1 MTNIGALSARGTRQ
15 SGTLPYHMRILY
27 FINGFDP
34 GGAEHGLLTLLQAGF
49 FSGHELKILACCRG
63 RGALA
68 DEIAAKVGEHNLI
81 LTSQSEE
88 PSLRTFVSTF
98 FVMLRLI
105 REWRPDMVVLS
116 LKQANLLGRF
126 AAMFA
131 PRLRCVSFEHIARY
145 RSRRA
150 EGVYGPVLKA
160 LSWRVD
166 EIWADCENTLRET
179 QAYFLPRRRRS
190 HVVPL
195 FRADEASSHKRD
207 YALHTPLR
215 LAAAGRL
222 MARKNFDR
230 LIEAIR
236 MLQDRGVSASL
247 DLYGDGPERQALS
260 RKADELGIGDR
271 VHFHGYVAR
280 WSELACDRDM
290 FINLSDTEGF
300 CIVVAEAM
308 LAGLPVIATDVGGI
322 RDYGKHGENM
332 LKLTV
337 SSAEMAVMQALV
349 LAGDETLC
357 KRIGMQ
363 ARQDMLEAYSQGA
376 LRVRA
381 TAVLGGGM

>member
-1 MTNIGALSARGTRQ
+1 M
-15 SGTLPYHMRILY
+15 
-27 FINGFDP
+27 
-34 GGAEHGLLTLLQAGF
+34 
-49 FSGHELKILACCRG
+49 
-63 RGALA
+63 
-68 DEIAAKVGEHNLI
+68 
-81 LTSQSEE
+81 
-88 PSLRTFVSTF
+88 
-98 FVMLRLI
+98 
-105 REWRPDMVVLS
+105 
-116 LKQANLLGRF
+116 
-126 AAMFA
+126 
-131 PRLRCVSFEHIARY
+131 
-145 RSRRA
+145 
-150 EGVYGPVLKA
+150 YGPVLKA

-166 EIWADCENTLRET
+166 EIWADCESTLQET
-179 QAYFLPRRRRS
+179 QGYFLPRRRRS
-190 HVVPL
+190 HIVPL
-195 FRADEASSHKRD
+195 FCADEAFSHKRD

-222 MARKNFDR
+222 IALKNFDR

-260 RKADELGIGDR
+260 RKADELGVGDR

-280 WSELACDRDM
+280 WSELACDRDV

-332 LKLTV
+332 LKLTA
-337 SSAEMAVMQALV
+337 SSAEMAVTQALV

-357 KRIGMQ
+357 RRIGMQ
-363 ARQDMLEAYSQGA
+363 ARQDTLQAYSQDA
-376 LRVRA
+376 LRARA

>member
-1 MTNIGALSARGTRQ
+1 
-15 SGTLPYHMRILY
+15 MRILY

-49 FSGHELKILACCRG
+49 FRDHDLKILACCRG
-63 RGALA
+63 RGGLG
-68 DEIAAKVGEHNLI
+68 DEIAAEIGEHNLI

-88 PSLRTFVSTF
+88 LSLRTLVGTF
-98 FVMLRLI
+98 FVMVRLI
-105 REWRPDMVVLS
+105 REWRPDMVALS
-116 LKQANLLGRF
+116 LKQANLLGRL
-126 AAMFA
+126 AAMLA
-131 PRLRCVSFEHIARY
+131 PRLRCVSFEHTSRY

-166 EIWADCENTLRET
+166 EIWADCESTLRET

-190 HVVPL
+190 HIVPL
-195 FRADEASSHKRD
+195 FRADEASCHKRD
-207 YALHTPLR
+207 YAVHAPLR

-222 MARKNFDR
+222 ITIKNFDR

-236 MLQDRGVSASL
+236 MLQDRSVSASL

-260 RKADELGIGDR
+260 RKADELGIADR
-271 VHFHGYVAR
+271 VRFHGYVAR
-280 WSELACDRDM
+280 WFELACDRDI

-308 LAGLPVIATDVGGI
+308 LAGLPVIATDIGGI
-322 RDYGKHGENM
+322 RDYGKDGENM

-337 SSAEMAVMQALV
+337 PSAEMVVTQTLL
-349 LAGDETLC
+349 LAGDETLR
-357 KRIGMQ
+357 KKIGMQ
-363 ARQDMLEAYSQGA
+363 ARQDMLQAYSQDA
-376 LRVRA
+376 LRARA
-381 TAVLGGGM
+381 TVVLGAEFNDRQGADY

>member
-1 MTNIGALSARGTRQ
+1 MRGARESERFTI
-15 SGTLPYHMRILY
+15 TMRILY

-49 FSGHELKILACCRG
+49 FSGHELKILAFCRG

-68 DEIAAKVGEHNLI
+68 DEIAAKIGEHNLI

-88 PSLRTFVSTF
+88 PSLRTFVGTF

-105 REWRPDMVVLS
+105 REWRPDMVALS
-116 LKQANLLGRF
+116 LKQANLLGRLV
-126 AAMFA
+126 AMFA
-131 PRLRCVSFEHIARY
+131 PRLHCVSFEHTTRY

-150 EGVYGPVLKA
+150 AGIYGPVLKA

-166 EIWADCENTLRET
+166 EIWADCESTLQET

-190 HVVPL
+190 HIVPL
-195 FRADEASSHKRD
+195 FCADEASSHKRD

-222 MARKNFDR
+222 IALKNFDR

-260 RKADELGIGDR
+260 RKADELGVGDR

-280 WSELACDRDM
+280 WSELACDRDV

-308 LAGLPVIATDVGGI
+308 LAGLPIIATDVGGI

-337 SSAEMAVMQALV
+337 SSAEMAVTQALV

-357 KRIGMQ
+357 RRIGMQ
-363 ARQDMLEAYSQGA
+363 ARQDTLQAYSQDA
-376 LRVRA
+376 LRARA

>member
-1 MTNIGALSARGTRQ
+1 M
-15 SGTLPYHMRILY
+15 
-27 FINGFDP
+27 
-34 GGAEHGLLTLLQAGF
+34 
-49 FSGHELKILACCRG
+49 
-63 RGALA
+63 
-68 DEIAAKVGEHNLI
+68 
-81 LTSQSEE
+81 
-88 PSLRTFVSTF
+88 
-98 FVMLRLI
+98 
-105 REWRPDMVVLS
+105 
-116 LKQANLLGRF
+116 
-126 AAMFA
+126 
-131 PRLRCVSFEHIARY
+131 
-145 RSRRA
+145 
-150 EGVYGPVLKA
+150 LKA

-166 EIWADCENTLRET
+166 EIWADCESTLQET

-190 HVVPL
+190 HIVPL
-195 FRADEASSHKRD
+195 FCSDETSSYKHD

-222 MARKNFDR
+222 IPLKNFDR

-236 MLQDRGVSASL
+236 MLQDRSVSASL

-280 WSELACDRDM
+280 WFELACDHDV

-322 RDYGKHGENM
+322 RDYGKDGGNM
-332 LKLTV
+332 LKLAV
-337 SSAEMAVMQALV
+337 PSAEMAVTKAL
-349 LAGDETLC
+349 LFAGDKTLR
-357 KRIGMQ
+357 KKTGMQ
-363 ARQDMLEAYSQGA
+363 ARQNMLQAYSPGA

>member
-1 MTNIGALSARGTRQ
+1 
-15 SGTLPYHMRILY
+15 MRILY

-49 FSGHELKILACCRG
+49 FSGHQLKILACCRG

-68 DEIAAKVGEHNLI
+68 DEIAAQIGEHNLI

-88 PSLRTFVSTF
+88 PSLRTFVGTF
-98 FVMLRLI
+98 FVILRLI
-105 REWRPDMVVLS
+105 REWRPDMVALS
-116 LKQANLLGRF
+116 LKQANLVGRL

-131 PRLRCVSFEHIARY
+131 PRLHCVSFEHTARY

-150 EGVYGPVLKA
+150 AGVYGPVLKA

-166 EIWADCENTLRET
+166 EIWADCESTLQET
-179 QAYFLPRRRRS
+179 QSYFLPRRRRS
-190 HVVPL
+190 HIVPL
-195 FRADEASSHKRD
+195 FCSDEASSHKRD

-222 MARKNFDR
+222 IPLKNFDR

-236 MLQDRGVSASL
+236 MLQDRSVSASL

-280 WSELACDRDM
+280 WFELACDRDM

-322 RDYGKHGENM
+322 RDYGKDGENM
-332 LKLTV
+332 LKLAAP
-337 SSAEMAVMQALV
+337 SAEMAVTQALV
-349 LAGDETLC
+349 FGGDEALR
-357 KRIGMQ
+357 KKIGMQ
-363 ARQDMLEAYSQGA
+363 ARQDMLQAYSQGA

>member
-1 MTNIGALSARGTRQ
+1 
-15 SGTLPYHMRILY
+15 MRILY
-27 FINGFDP
+27 FIYGFDP

-63 RGALA
+63 RGGTLA
-68 DEIAAKVGEHNLI
+68 NEIAAQIGEHNLI

-88 PSLRTFVSTF
+88 TSLRTFVGTF
-98 FVMLRLI
+98 FVILRLI
-105 REWRPDMVVLS
+105 REWRPDMVALS
-116 LKQANLLGRF
+116 LKQANLLGRL

-131 PRLRCVSFEHIARY
+131 PRLHCVSFEHITRYRY
-145 RSRRA
+145 RSRLA
-150 EGVYGPVLKA
+150 AGVYGPVLKA

-166 EIWADCENTLRET
+166 EIWADCENTLQET
-179 QAYFLPRRRRS
+179 QAYFLPRKRRS
-190 HVVPL
+190 HIVPL
-195 FRADEASSHKRD
+195 FCSDEASSHKRD

-222 MARKNFDR
+222 IPLKNFDR

-236 MLQDRGVSASL
+236 MLQDHSVSASL

-280 WSELACDRDM
+280 WFELACDHDM
-290 FINLSDTEGF
+290 FINLSGTEGF

-322 RDYGKHGENM
+322 RDYGKDGENM

-337 SSAEMAVMQALV
+337 PSAEMAVTQALV
-349 LAGDETLC
+349 FVGDETLR
-357 KRIGMQ
+357 KKIGMQ
-363 ARQDMLEAYSQGA
+363 ARQDMLQAYSQGA

-381 TAVLGGGM
+381 TAVLGGGMQGPAKDWRPR